1 MFSQVSYNIVV
12 ERFKAF
18 ASGHYLIKRF
28 SHGQID
34 VTDIMKDAEY
44 PWMHIVPVSMNPS
57 TGTRSFS
64 FDIIFADLPRDKEDK
79 TEYQR
84 ESLSDCMRLAE
95 DLLAEI
101 QNGNIIFGEDV
112 ELEQGATIS
121 PFMEE
126 YTHVL
131 TGVTLSLTMTFP
143 WDWNACEIPADWS
156 AGGTGSGGTG
166 GGVPSLILK
175 TNGTPNIIQN
185 ILDLVDGTGMDI
197 IDLGDGRVQFTSTGG
212 GQSVALVWDDNHLS
226 STGNQY
232 KIGDVVY
239 YLGSIYRC
247 IADNDSVLPT
257 STLYW
262 TLLGTG
268 YPLRQS
274 PSDWNATDGDN
285 QILNKPT
292 IPDVL
297 DDLTDVNVAG
307 AVQNNVLLFDGSVWV
322 DQMLADVAY
331 SGEFAD
337 LKTIPNLDDL
347 NDVKV
352 PSPNDG
358 DLLTYVASSNQW
370 QNLPAPTTS
379 QGFQDVLTQDSTL
392 TQANLIDAS
401 GFNFEIQD
409 VYDFNVTGSYR
420 GTLQSDIPLSDTTQG
435 LQYGADFVKIDC
447 INNTTLSYGKIEA
460 TSQGVGISTQS
471 GADLTAINMSPT
483 QIGIR
488 TPNVVDGIASVG
500 QVLTLQNA
508 STGAVEYTSVAIGDM
523 TKAVYDTNNDG
534 VVDFAQAVKTKVR
547 NSTGAVL
554 HKGHIVYL
562 SGSTGNL
569 PNAVYAQANNDANSA
584 QTFGVVY
591 ADIANNSN
599 GFVVMLGGID
609 TLDTRTTA
617 PNPFTSDTLVDGQ
630 VVYLSPT
637 TAGHITNVKPV
648 APNHLVYVGYVI
660 RTSPTNGTIMYRMQN
675 GYELDELHD
684 VVATTPVNNDYLYY
698 DSSTSLYRLRQL
710 TATRVTD
717 STNVGRNILTLPN
730 PSAIRYLRI
739 NADNSISALTIAE
752 LKTDLSAISTQSAI
766 VSTAQ
771 TNVGTGFEDVTQL
784 SFAVTA
790 NKTYKWRATITY
802 AATAAITFST
812 NGAATSLNNSRF
824 TIALGAGTNV
834 VSNQTSYDA
843 GANSAASGNG
853 LCTADG
859 IFRVTAS
866 GTWTIR
872 FRCATA
878 GLFTIRAGSI
888 LEYEEIL

>member
-1 MFSQVSYNIVV
+1 MFSQVSYNVVV

-112 ELEQGATIS
+112 ELEQGTTIS

-292 IPDVL
+292 IPT
-297 DDLTDVNVAG
+297 LTSELTND
-307 AVQNNVLLFDGSVWV
+307 
-322 DQMLADVAY
+322 
-331 SGEFAD
+331 SGFITSGD
-337 LKTIPNLDDL
+337 IPPIPKNLDDL
-347 NDVKV
+347 EDVKV

-358 DLLTYVASSNQW
+358 EVLTYDTGTGFWVSA
-370 QNLPAPTTS
+370 PAPTEQ
-379 QGFQDVLTQDSTL
+379 QGFQDVLIEDSTL

-401 GFNFEIQD
+401 GFNFEIQN

-420 GTLQSDIPLSDTTQG
+420 GVIKSTIPSSDTTQG
-435 LQYGADFVKIDC
+435 MEYGADFVKIESQND
-447 INNTTLSYGKIEA
+447 TTSDYGQIQV

-471 GADLTAINMSPT
+471 GADLTAINMSST

-488 TPNVVDGIASVG
+488 TPNVVDGVASVG

-508 STGAVEYTSVAIGDM
+508 STGDVEYTSVAIGDM
-523 TKAVYDTNNDG
+523 TKAVYDTDVDG
-534 VVDFAQAVKTKVR
+534 VVDSAERIQIVVR
-547 NSTGAVL
+547 NSTGVTL
-554 HKGHIVYL
+554 TKGQVVYL
-562 SGSTGNL
+562 SGATGNR
-569 PNAVYAQANNDANSA
+569 PNAVLADASTEATSSKTIGLVIAN
-584 QTFGVVY
+584 
-591 ADIANNSN
+591 IANNSN
-599 GFVVMLGGID
+599 GQIAVNGTLHDLDTSAFNAGD
-609 TLDTRTTA
+609 TLW
-617 PNPFTSDTLVDGQ
+617 
-630 VVYLSPT
+630 LSE
-637 TAGHITNVKPV
+637 TAGAYQANTPPAEPAHSVFI
-648 APNHLVYVGYVI
+648 GYVARSHPNLGRI
-660 RTSPTNGTIMYRMQN
+660 VLAIQN
-675 GYELDELHD
+675 GYELNELHGVD
-684 VVATTPVNNDYLYY
+684 VPSPASNDYLYY
-698 DSSTSLYRLRQL
+698 DGGTSLWKSRQL
-710 TATRVTD
+710 ALGSITDVT
-717 STNVGRNILTLPN
+717 TIGYNLGTLPN
-730 PSAIRYLRI
+730 PSAISYLRI
-739 NADNSISALTIAE
+739 NADNSVSALTLAQ
-752 LKTDLSAISTQSAI
+752 LKSDLGLNRVVLTSDVSTSAISTALVDVTGLSFPIVAGNTYKFTAYLIHTVSVANVGLRWAINADVAVSNITYRTLQNGGVVSTFYIHHANTLNSASTNTGATQSNHISTIEGILVANNNGNAI
-766 VSTAQ
+766 V
-771 TNVGTGFEDVTQL
+771 
-784 SFAVTA
+784 
-790 NKTYKWRATITY
+790 R
-802 AATAAITFST
+802 FSK
-812 NGAATSLNNSRF
+812 
-824 TIALGAGTNV
+824 AL
-834 VSNQTSYDA
+834 
-843 GANSAASGNG
+843 ANS
-853 LCTADG
+853 
-859 IFRVTAS
+859 
-866 GTWTIR
+866 GTLTTKANSFI
-872 FRCATA
+872 
-878 GLFTIRAGSI
+878 
-888 LEYEEIL
+888 EYQII

>member
-1 MFSQVSYNIVV
+1 MFSQVSYNVVV

-112 ELEQGATIS
+112 ELEQGTTIS

-292 IPDVL
+292 IPT
-297 DDLTDVNVAG
+297 LTSELTND
-307 AVQNNVLLFDGSVWV
+307 
-322 DQMLADVAY
+322 
-331 SGEFAD
+331 SGFITSGD
-337 LKTIPNLDDL
+337 IPPIPKNLDDL
-347 NDVKV
+347 EDVKV

-358 DLLTYVASSNQW
+358 EVLTYDTGTGFWVSA
-370 QNLPAPTTS
+370 PAPTEQ
-379 QGFQDVLTQDSTL
+379 QGFQDVLIEDSTL

-401 GFNFEIQD
+401 GFNFEIQN

-420 GTLQSDIPLSDTTQG
+420 GVIKSTIPSSDTTQG
-435 LQYGADFVKIDC
+435 MEYGADFVKIESQND
-447 INNTTLSYGKIEA
+447 TTSDYGQIQV

-471 GADLTAINMSPT
+471 GADLTAINMSST

-488 TPNVVDGIASVG
+488 TPNVVDGVASVG

-508 STGAVEYTSVAIGDM
+508 STGDVEYTSVAIGDM
-523 TKAVYDTNNDG
+523 TKAVYDTDVDG
-534 VVDFAQAVKTKVR
+534 VVDSAERIQIVVR
-547 NSTGAVL
+547 NSTGVTL
-554 HKGHIVYL
+554 TKGQVVYL
-562 SGSTGNL
+562 SGATGNR
-569 PNAVYAQANNDANSA
+569 PNAVLADASTEATSSKTIGLVIAN
-584 QTFGVVY
+584 
-591 ADIANNSN
+591 IANNSN
-599 GFVVMLGGID
+599 GQIAVNGTLHDLDTSAFNAGD
-609 TLDTRTTA
+609 TLW
-617 PNPFTSDTLVDGQ
+617 
-630 VVYLSPT
+630 LSE
-637 TAGHITNVKPV
+637 TAGAYQANTPPAEPAHSVFI
-648 APNHLVYVGYVI
+648 GYVARSHPNLGRI
-660 RTSPTNGTIMYRMQN
+660 VLAIQN
-675 GYELDELHD
+675 GYELNELHGVD
-684 VVATTPVNNDYLYY
+684 VPSPASNDYLYY
-698 DSSTSLYRLRQL
+698 DGGTSLWKSRQL
-710 TATRVTD
+710 ALGSITDVT
-717 STNVGRNILTLPN
+717 TIGYNLGTLSN
-730 PSAIRYLRI
+730 PSAISYLRI
-739 NADNSISALTIAE
+739 NADNSVSALTLAQ
-752 LKTDLSAISTQSAI
+752 LKSDLGLNRVVLTSDVSTSAISTALVDVTGLSFPIVAGNTYKFTAYLIHTVSVANVGLRWAINADVAVSNITYRTLQNGGVVSTFYIHHANTLNSASTNTGATQSNHISTIEGILVANNNGNAI
-766 VSTAQ
+766 V
-771 TNVGTGFEDVTQL
+771 
-784 SFAVTA
+784 
-790 NKTYKWRATITY
+790 R
-802 AATAAITFST
+802 FSK
-812 NGAATSLNNSRF
+812 
-824 TIALGAGTNV
+824 AL
-834 VSNQTSYDA
+834 
-843 GANSAASGNG
+843 ANS
-853 LCTADG
+853 
-859 IFRVTAS
+859 
-866 GTWTIR
+866 GTLTTKANSFI
-872 FRCATA
+872 
-878 GLFTIRAGSI
+878 
-888 LEYEEIL
+888 EYQII

>member
-1 MFSQVSYNIVV
+1 MFSQVSYNVVV

-112 ELEQGATIS
+112 ELEQGTTIS

-226 STGNQY
+226 STGNPY
-232 KIGDVVY
+232 MIGDIVY

-247 IADNDSVLPT
+247 IAQNDSVLPT

-285 QILNKPT
+285 QILNKPP
-292 IPDVL
+292 IPT
-297 DDLTDVNVAG
+297 LTSELTND
-307 AVQNNVLLFDGSVWV
+307 
-322 DQMLADVAY
+322 
-331 SGEFAD
+331 SGFITSGD
-337 LKTIPNLDDL
+337 IPPIPKNLDDL
-347 NDVKV
+347 DDVKV
-352 PSPNDG
+352 PSPNNG
-358 DLLTYVASSNQW
+358 EVLTYDTGTGFWVSA
-370 QNLPAPTTS
+370 PAPTGQ
-379 QGFQDVLTQDSTL
+379 QGFQDVLIEDSTL

-401 GFNFEIQD
+401 GFNFEIQN

-420 GTLQSDIPLSDTTQG
+420 GVIKSTTPSSDTTQG
-435 LQYGADFVKIDC
+435 MEYGTDFVKIESQ
-447 INNTTLSYGKIEA
+447 NGTTSDYGQIQV

-488 TPNVVDGIASVG
+488 TPNVVDGVASVG

-508 STGAVEYTSVAIGDM
+508 STGDVEYTSVGIGDM
-523 TKAVYDTNNDG
+523 TKAVYDTDVDG
-534 VVDFAQAVKTKVR
+534 VVDSAERIQIVVR
-547 NSTGAVL
+547 NSTGVTL
-554 HKGHIVYL
+554 TKGQVVYL
-562 SGSTGNL
+562 SGATGNR
-569 PNAVYAQANNDANSA
+569 PNAVLADASTEATSSKTIGLVIAN
-584 QTFGVVY
+584 
-591 ADIANNSN
+591 IANNSN
-599 GFVVMLGGID
+599 GQIAVNGTLHDLDTSAFNAGD
-609 TLDTRTTA
+609 TLW
-617 PNPFTSDTLVDGQ
+617 
-630 VVYLSPT
+630 LSE
-637 TAGHITNVKPV
+637 TAGAYQANTPPAEPAHSVFI
-648 APNHLVYVGYVI
+648 GYVARSHPNLGRI
-660 RTSPTNGTIMYRMQN
+660 VLAIQN
-675 GYELDELHD
+675 GYELNELHGVD
-684 VVATTPVNNDYLYY
+684 VPSPASNDYLYY
-698 DSSTSLYRLRQL
+698 DGGTSLWKSRQL
-710 TATRVTD
+710 ALGSITDVT
-717 STNVGRNILTLPN
+717 TIGYNLGTLPN
-730 PSAIRYLRI
+730 PSAISYLRI
-739 NADNSISALTIAE
+739 NADNSVSALTLAQ
-752 LKTDLSAISTQSAI
+752 LKSDLGLNRVVLTSDVSTSAISTALVDVTGLSFPIVAGNTYKFTAYLIHTVSVANVGLRWAINADVAVSNITYRTLQNGGVVSTFYIHHANTLNSASTNTGATQSNHISTIEGILVANNNGNAI
-766 VSTAQ
+766 V
-771 TNVGTGFEDVTQL
+771 
-784 SFAVTA
+784 
-790 NKTYKWRATITY
+790 R
-802 AATAAITFST
+802 FSK
-812 NGAATSLNNSRF
+812 
-824 TIALGAGTNV
+824 AL
-834 VSNQTSYDA
+834 
-843 GANSAASGNG
+843 ANS
-853 LCTADG
+853 
-859 IFRVTAS
+859 
-866 GTWTIR
+866 GTLTTKANSFI
-872 FRCATA
+872 
-878 GLFTIRAGSI
+878 
-888 LEYEEIL
+888 EYQII